1 MYLSAGLCSPSR
13 ARRRKPLHACKIE
26 RIVSKPRNR
35 RVVLV
40 GRPNVGKSTLFNR
53 LSGARHAIVTPI
65 PGTTRDVITH
75 PVGWGQAQFD
85 LTDTG
90 GLFGASEDPLHELV
104 VARGQRALKEADLIV
119 FVVDGREGLIPGD
132 QEIAEAVRSAGV
144 QAILAINKTDD
155 RRARAG
161 ALELYRLGFDPVVEI
176 SAEHGQA
183 VGDLLDVI
191 IERLSVASGASGAPD
206 ASGTADAPDAPDEA
220 DASDAPDAH
229 DAPDAPAEV
238 GIAIV
243 GRPNAGKSSLVN
255 RLLRE
260 ERMIVSEVPGT
271 TRDSVDS
278 LLTWHR
284 RQFRIVDTA
293 GIRRPGKVSKSGQV
307 ESLSVLLAKR
317 AIERADVVVLVI
329 DATVGPTDQD
339 GAIAGAAKDAG
350 RGIIVAANKWD
361 LMKEQGPDAAKV
373 FDENLRYQ
381 LKFLDYAPILHI
393 SAATGERT
401 PKLLE
406 TVDKV
411 AVAARS
417 RVPTGEL
424 NRFIEKITTQSPPV
438 TAGRRNVRVMYAAQ
452 ASVAPPTFVLFTN
465 TVTKLHFSYE
475 RFLENRLREAYGFFG
490 NPIRIQMRGRADQ
503 RGDRRK
509 TAAERAPERRSPV
522 KRGPGSPPTKRA
534 REKAAHKAA
543 RKAGSRPVER
553 TNPAYKSGRGKPDRD
568 RQSAPTRG
576 ASADKSG
583 LSKKSAHKRAPK
595 PARKPEKRRPKRSGR

>member
-1 MYLSAGLCSPSR
+1 MSH
-13 ARRRKPLHACKIE
+13 KPL
-26 RIVSKPRNR
+26 P

-53 LSGARHAIVTPI
+53 LSGARRSIVTSI
-65 PGTTRDVITH
+65 AGTTRDVITH
-75 PVGWGQAQFD
+75 PVTWGDARFD

-104 VARGQRALKEADLIV
+104 VERGQRALKSADLIV

-132 QEIAEAVRSAGV
+132 QEIAAAARETGV
-144 QAILAINKTDD
+144 PVILAINKMDD
-155 RRARAG
+155 RRGRDG
-161 ALELYRLGFDPVVEI
+161 ALELYRMGFDSVVEI

-191 IERLSVASGASGAPD
+191 VGILPQTKARAIEADD
-206 ASGTADAPDAPDEA
+206 AAPDAPD
-220 DASDAPDAH
+220 ASDAPEPKETA
-229 DAPDAPAEV
+229 
-238 GIAIV
+238 IAIV

-278 LLTWHR
+278 VLMWHR

-293 GIRRPGKVSKSGQV
+293 GIRKPGKVSKSGQV
-307 ESLSVLLAKR
+307 ETLSVMLAKR

-350 RGIIVAANKWD
+350 RGVIVAANKWD
-361 LMKEQGPDAAKV
+361 LMKEQGPEAAKA

-381 LKFLDYAPILHI
+381 LKFLDFAPILHI

-406 TVDKV
+406 MVDKV
-411 AVAARS
+411 YAATRK

-424 NRFIEKITTQSPPV
+424 NRFIEKITGAAPPV
-438 TAGRRNVRVMYAAQ
+438 TASRRNMRVMYAAQ
-452 ASVAPPTFVLFTN
+452 AAVAPPTFILFTN
-465 TVTKLHFSYE
+465 SLTKLHFSYE
-475 RFLENRLREAYGFFG
+475 RFLENRLREEYGFIG
-490 NPIRIQMRGRADQ
+490 APIRIQIRGRAEQ
-503 RGDRRK
+503 RGDEARK
-509 TAAERAPERRSPV
+509 TARERAPERRSPV
-522 KRGPGSPPTKRA
+522 RKGPGSKRSKHE
-534 REKAAHKAA
+534 RLKAASKSANKGAWDKPVHGREAGRA
-543 RKAGSRPVER
+543 GGAGKAGK
-553 TNPAYKSGRGKPDRD
+553 AGGAKGKPV
-568 RQSAPTRG
+568 SAKQKARAAQP
-576 ASADKSG
+576 K
-583 LSKKSAHKRAPK
+583 LSKKSRAGK
-595 PARKPEKRRPKRSGR
+595 GPKRSGR